1 MKTAI
6 VLFNL
11 GGPDTPDAIQPFLYN
26 LFADKRIIG
35 LPAPFRQM
43 LAKLIST
50 TRAPKVKPLYAE
62 MGGASPI
69 FPNTQAQATAL
80 QTFLNEKRATSN
92 EQRVFICMRYWHPRA
107 VEVVRQVKD
116 YAPDKIILLPLY
128 PQFSTTT
135 SESSFVEWEKEAKKI
150 GLNIP
155 TKKIC
160 CYPTDNGFIDAMADL
175 INRSSSGL
183 LSSAMSLS
191 PSGTE
196 GGGLFAANDT
206 SNLRILFSA
215 HGLPQKIIDNKGDP
229 YVAQIEMTAKA
240 IVAKLNI
247 PELDWRVSYQS
258 RVGPVAWVKPYTDAE
273 IRRAGAEKKH
283 LMLVPIAFISEHID
297 TLVELDVENK
307 HLAEESGCLSYTRVP
322 TVSTHPKFIAGLAA
336 LVQKPECPNLCP
348 EECFACPC
356 KKVSY

>member
-1 MKTAI
+1 MKIAI

-69 FPNTQAQATAL
+69 LPNTQAQATAL
-80 QTFLNEKRATSN
+80 QTFLNEQRATSN

-107 VEVVRQVKD
+107 AEVVRQVKD

-128 PQFSTTT
+128 LQFSTTT

-155 TKKIC
+155 TEKIC
-160 CYPTDNGFIDAMADL
+160 CYPTDNGFIDAMAEL
-175 INRSSSGL
+175 VAERITSS
-183 LSSAMSLS
+183 
-191 PSGTE
+191 
-196 GGGLFAANDT
+196 

-247 PELDWRVSYQS
+247 PDLDWRVSYQS

-273 IRRAGAEKKH
+273 IRQAGAEKKH
-283 LMLVPIAFISEHID
+283 LMLVPIAFISEHIE

-348 EECFACPC
+348 KECFACPC
-356 KKVSY
+356 KKKSNLVIYKTNSAE